1 MYLFELM
8 QKKNFEILSSDQ
20 QTFYSKMITKE
31 VERVAKENNMKPEE
45 AYYWFSKGLYGGDRE
60 I

>member
-8 QKKNFEILSSDQ
+8 QKKNFEKLSTDQ

-31 VERVAKENNMKPEE
+31 VERVAKEKNMKPEE
-45 AYYWFSKGLYGGDRE
+45 VYYWFSKGLYGGDRE

>member
-8 QKKNFEILSSDQ
+8 QKKNFEKLSPDQ
-20 QTFYSKMITKE
+20 RIFFSKMITKE
-31 VERVAKENNMKPEE
+31 VERVAQEKRVTSEE
-45 AYYWFSKGLYGGDRE
+45 AYYWLSKGLYGGDRE